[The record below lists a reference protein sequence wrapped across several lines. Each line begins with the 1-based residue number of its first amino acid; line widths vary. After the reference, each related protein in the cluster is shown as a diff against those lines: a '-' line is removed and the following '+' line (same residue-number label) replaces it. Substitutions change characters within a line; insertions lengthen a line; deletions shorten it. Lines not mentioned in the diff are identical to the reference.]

1 MSMKENLYAINSNKI
16 IIPLDNEKPRVRK
29 STEVCGS
36 TERKRLANITNM
48 QQFRMS
54 MPDEKSQF
62 IPASTKEYIDKLKKE
77 NMTLMKL
84 LADRNKIIELSGI
97 ELHKLRVSVQ
107 KLQQQNLQ
115 LAQSNSQM
123 LSELTVDK
131 DRLKLL
137 QHELG
142 CKSSL
147 LVAKGLELKE
157 KDENLPSQKV
167 DEEVKVHNEKL
178 DSSQASRDN
187 VKPVNI
193 SRRQPSKSLGPSTVK
208 ESKDKKADNKRQCV
222 RRQSARLKSQEPE
235 PADGLSEVEPTSLAF
250 GPLHNDG
257 MEEDFS
263 KSSTVAIKGEKI
275 SGSKRIPVRRQSA
288 RFKSEEPKPAEDA
301 IDSTGL
307 VSGPNCAD
315 QMQDDVSTSICLSA
329 EEDDK
334 ASGNRRLSATRQ
346 PAKVKSEAEP
356 VKALQEVKT
365 NDQMQN
371 DVSTTACL
379 STEKDST
386 EGKHAPNRE
395 SQDFGRPSFGRP
407 SRQAAK
413 KVSCYKEIPLNV
425 KMRRTE

>member
-1 MSMKENLYAINSNKI
+1 
-16 IIPLDNEKPRVRK
+16 
-29 STEVCGS
+29 
-36 TERKRLANITNM
+36 M

-97 ELHKLRVSVQ
+97 ELHKLRVSVH
-107 KLQQQNLQ
+107 KLQQKNLQ

-142 CKSSL
+142 CKNSL

-187 VKPVNI
+187 VKPGKI

-208 ESKDKKADNKRQCV
+208 DLICQIY
-222 RRQSARLKSQEPE
+222 
-235 PADGLSEVEPTSLAF
+235 F
-250 GPLHNDG
+250 FPLYN
-257 MEEDFS
+257 
-263 KSSTVAIKGEKI
+263 
-275 SGSKRIPVRRQSA
+275 Q
-288 RFKSEEPKPAEDA
+288 
-301 IDSTGL
+301 
-307 VSGPNCAD
+307 GPN
-315 QMQDDVSTSICLSA
+315 LSCF
-329 EEDDK
+329 
-334 ASGNRRLSATRQ
+334 
-346 PAKVKSEAEP
+346 
-356 VKALQEVKT
+356 
-365 NDQMQN
+365 M
-371 DVSTTACL
+371 
-379 STEKDST
+379 
-386 EGKHAPNRE
+386 
-395 SQDFGRPSFGRP
+395 
-407 SRQAAK
+407 
-413 KVSCYKEIPLNV
+413 Y
-425 KMRRTE
+425 

>member
-1 MSMKENLYAINSNKI
+1 MSMKENICAIDSNKGT
-16 IIPLDNEKPRVRK
+16 IPLDNEKPRVRK
-29 STEVCGS
+29 STGVFGS
-36 TERKRLANITNM
+36 AERKRLANITNM
-48 QQFRMS
+48 QRPRMS
-54 MPDEKSQF
+54 TLDEKSQF

-77 NMTLMKL
+77 HMTLMKL

-107 KLQQQNLQ
+107 KLQQQNHQ

-123 LSELTVDK
+123 LTELTVDK

-142 CKSSL
+142 CKNAL
-147 LVAKGLELKE
+147 LVAKGLEIKE
-157 KDENLPSQKV
+157 KDETLPSQKV

-187 VKPVNI
+187 VKPINI
-193 SRRQPSKSLGPSTVK
+193 SRRQLSKSLGPSTVK

-222 RRQSARLKSQEPE
+222 RRQSARLKCQEPE
-235 PADGLSEVEPTSLAF
+235 SADGLSDVEPNSLAL

-257 MEEDFS
+257 MEEDSS
-263 KSSTVAIKGEKI
+263 KSSNVAIEVEKI
-275 SGSKRIPVRRQSA
+275 SGSKRIPMRRQSA

-301 IDSTGL
+301 VESTGL
-307 VSGPNCAD
+307 VSGPNCDD

-334 ASGNRRLSATRQ
+334 ASGNRRLSFRRQ
-346 PAKVKSEAEP
+346 SARVKSEAEP
-356 VKALQEVKT
+356 DKALYEIST
-365 NDQMQN
+365 NDNVQN
-371 DVSTTACL
+371 DVSTTTCL
-379 STEKDST
+379 SIEKESI
-386 EGKHAPNRE
+386 EGKHAASRE

-413 KVSCYKEIPLNV
+413 KVSSYKEIPVNV

>member
-1 MSMKENLYAINSNKI
+1 MSIKENICAINSKKSNI
-16 IIPLDNEKPRVRK
+16 LLGSEFEKPRVRK
-29 STEVCGS
+29 STEVLGS
-36 TERKRLANITNM
+36 AERKRLANITNM
-48 QQFRMS
+48 QQPRVS
-54 MPDEKSQF
+54 MLDEKSQF
-62 IPASTKEYIDKLKKE
+62 IPATKEYIEKLKKE

-123 LSELTVDK
+123 LAELTVDK
-131 DRLKLL
+131 DRLKQL

-142 CKSSL
+142 CKNGL

-157 KDENLPSQKV
+157 KDETLPSQKV
-167 DEEVKVHNEKL
+167 VEEVKVHNEKL
-178 DSSQASRDN
+178 DFSQASSDN
-187 VKPVNI
+187 VKPINI
-193 SRRQPSKSLGPSTVK
+193 RRQLSKSLGPTTIK

-235 PADGLSEVEPTSLAF
+235 PADGLSEVELNSLASE
-250 GPLHNDG
+250 PLHNDR

-263 KSSTVAIKGEKI
+263 KSSTVAIEVEKI
-275 SGSKRIPVRRQSA
+275 SGSKRIPAKRQSA
-288 RFKSEEPKPAEDA
+288 RFKSEEPKPAENA
-301 IDSTGL
+301 VDSITL
-307 VSGPNCAD
+307 VSGPHCDD
-315 QMQDDVSTSICLSA
+315 QMQDDVSTSIRLSA

-334 ASGNRRLSATRQ
+334 ASGNRRLSARRQ
-346 PAKVKSEAEP
+346 SARVKSEAEP
-356 VKALQEVKT
+356 DA
-365 NDQMQN
+365 NDYMQN

-379 STEKDST
+379 SVEKDSI
-386 EGKHAPNRE
+386 EGMHAPSHE
-395 SQDFGRPSFGRP
+395 SQDFGRPSLGRP

-413 KVSCYKEIPLNV
+413 KVNSYKEVPVNV